1 MTLKMVKTFGIFTP
15 KIHRNQAHLTPKIF
29 TIETFG
35 KNGRMEY
42 YTYIR

>member
-15 KIHRNQAHLTPKIF
+15 KIHRNQAHLTQKIF
-29 TIETFG
+29 TIETFE

>member
-1 MTLKMVKTFGIFTP
+1 MTLKMVKTFGIFIP
-15 KIHRNQAHLTPKIF
+15 NIYRNQAHLTPKIF
-29 TIETFG
+29 TIDTFE